1 MSVLTS
7 NREYSSHFP
16 ARLSTYY
23 AVYYTASNFGNF
35 AGETVL
41 PALRVYSS
49 FYVIFSI
56 VAAVGVA
63 TVYALHQTLAE
74 LRALTRHRAG
84 WHSCSAAL
92 TAASKHRCQVK
103 FPAYCL

>member
-1 MSVLTS
+1 VSVLSS

-35 AGETVL
+35 AGETAL

-56 VAAVGVA
+56 VAAVGLA
-63 TVYALHQTLAE
+63 TVCALPQTLAQ
-74 LRALTRHRAG
+74 RRSLTRGRAG
-84 WHSCSAAL
+84 WRSCSAAH

-103 FPAYCL
+103 FHACCP